1 MPDGTQAEAETSSAR
16 SKSGWRA
23 SGRAGGVSRRR
34 GAGGGGGGG
43 GRVCE
48 AEGASGRQGT
58 PLPSWGRVC
67 PAGGVSWRRGLG
79 GVSAWPGA
87 CPPTRACPGP
97 GAQKRKG
104 SLPRGDW
111 AAATAKWRRG
121 VGVQPWQ
128 RRVRGWG
135 TQVRRLPGLGSAGS
149 GPARDGGLGGR
160 GLRRTPGWGPPRDG
174 GRGLQPVRGGWA
186 SGILPVCRETQGPA
200 PDVVCLPPDSGRM
213 KPAAARSLLLC
224 ALCLA
229 MCRVG
234 GASR

>member
-16 SKSGWRA
+16 STSGWREIC
-23 SGRAGGVSRRR
+23 RAGGVSRRR
-34 GAGGGGGGG
+34 GDGRGGGVSASPGVR
-43 GRVCE
+43 GRVC
-48 AEGASGRQGT
+48 R
-58 PLPSWGRVC
+58 
-67 PAGGVSWRRGLG
+67 AGGVSAR
-79 GVSAWPGA
+79 PGA
-87 CPPTRACPGP
+87 CPGGGASGACLPGRGRARLRGRVRGRGP
-97 GAQKRKG
+97 RSGKAHFQ
-104 SLPRGDW
+104 
-111 AAATAKWRRG
+111 AATGLRRPRSGGGG
-121 VGVQPWQ
+121 VAVQPWQ

-149 GPARDGGLGGR
+149 GPTRDGGLGGR